1 MSNPDS
7 FIDEVTQE
15 MRRDQ
20 MFALLRRYGWIGVV
34 VVLGIVGGTAWN
46 EYRNAQA
53 DAAAQAAGDALMA
66 ALAADDP
73 AARAAAM
80 AAVQLDGNAAAVGAL
95 LQAAT
100 LAEAGDTATAAT
112 SLAQVTGQAA
122 LDPMYRDIAA
132 FKAAMAPQG
141 DAAAR
146 RAALEG
152 LAQAGQPLRLLA
164 LEQLAYLA
172 LTGGDDAAALA
183 LLAQIDEDAAV
194 TRATRERVQTVMIA
208 LGDDSAAA
216 LQ

>member
-20 MFALLRRYGWIGVV
+20 LFALLRRYGWIGVV

-80 AAVQLDGNAAAVGAL
+80 AAVQLDGNAAAIGAL

-100 LAEAGDTATAAT
+100 LAEAGETAAAATA
-112 SLAQVTGQAA
+112 LAQVTGQAA
-122 LDPMYRDIAA
+122 LDPMYRDIAT

-152 LAQAGQPLRLLA
+152 LAQPGQPLRLLA

-172 LTGGDDAAALA
+172 LTDGDDAAALA